1 MRMNKKGRRAAAAVG
16 LAAMMATGAGFASA
30 DTLDTVR
37 DTGLTASTAAI
48 STGVGM
54 AVGAATGNP
63 KAGTAAGVGAATVV
77 RPALDESTQ
86 WTGELIG
93 ELAYDVVRWF
103 SELF

>member
-37 DTGLTASTAAI
+37 DTALTASTAAI
-48 STGVGM
+48 SAGVGM
-54 AVGAATGNP
+54 TVGAATGNP

-86 WTGELIG
+86 WIG
-93 ELAYDVVRWF
+93 EHIGGLVYEFVDWL
-103 SELF
+103 SER